1 MIKILFIAT
10 GFAPYYF
17 SENIVNSKLVLA
29 FLDAGWKVDV
39 ISRKDE
45 GPSYSEGWDNEWE
58 EFQEITNEITYPV
71 GNNWVRTLDT
81 AFSTLSMGFPI
92 EGVRWARRAYEKALE
107 LHSKNK
113 YDVVISRAP
122 TDISHLP
129 AYQFSKKTGVKW
141 IANWNDPAT
150 TIWPE
155 PYAHIMP
162 TWRRKLYNT
171 YTSMILQNADI
182 NTFPSVD
189 LKNHFIKF
197 FPQIDHSKTEII
209 PHVGFKTIAKNEKT
223 EHDTFKM
230 CHAGNLSKE
239 RNPERFFHA
248 LKQFVEEH
256 PQANVEVD
264 LMGVSDHGLEVLVE
278 KYGLEKI
285 INFIGSFPY
294 MEALTKMSHYDVLLI
309 IEAELKDAIFL
320 PSKLIDYSQLGVPI
334 FAITSNQS
342 CISKLID
349 QYGGGVCAE
358 GSSAEAIYEGIKD
371 LYSNWENDREM
382 QKYDTATLYRN
393 FEPKNIIKK
402 YKKLF
407 QDLDI

>member
-1 MIKILFIAT
+1 
-10 GFAPYYF
+10 
-17 SENIVNSKLVLA
+17 
-29 FLDAGWKVDV
+29 
-39 ISRKDE
+39 
-45 GPSYSEGWDNEWE
+45 
-58 EFQEITNEITYPV
+58 
-71 GNNWVRTLDT
+71 
-81 AFSTLSMGFPI
+81 MGFPI

-129 AYQFSKKTGVKW
+129 AYRFSKKTGVKW

-162 TWRRKLYNT
+162 TWRRKIYNI
-171 YTSMILQNADI
+171 YTSVILQNADI
-182 NTFPSVD
+182 NTYPSVD
-189 LKNHFIKF
+189 LGNHFIKF

-223 EHDTFKM
+223 KHDTFKM

-239 RNPERFFHA
+239 RNPERFFQA
-248 LKQFVEEH
+248 LYWFVQEH
-256 PQANVEVD
+256 PNANIKVD
-264 LMGVSDHGLEVLVE
+264 LMGVSDYSLNKLVNN
-278 KYGLEKI
+278 YGLDRTVNI
-285 INFIGSFPY
+285 IGSFPY
-294 MEALTKMSHYDVLLI
+294 KEALYRMSSYDVLLL
-309 IEAELKDAIFL
+309 IEAELQDAIFL
-320 PSKLIDYSQLGVPI
+320 PSKLIDYSQLVVPI
-334 FAITSNQS
+334 FAITSKQG

-349 QYGGGVCAE
+349 QYGGGICAE
-358 GSSAEAIYEGIKD
+358 ASSAEAIYEGIKD
-371 LYSNWENDREM
+371 LYSNWENDKTM

-393 FEPKNIIKK
+393 FEQKNIIKK

-407 QDLDI
+407 EDLDI